1 MSVAAVN
8 RQPGAHDKRHS
19 ADTDQDTK
27 SRSCGANTP
36 AAPQLIH
43 FSEGAGVVLLED
55 VPVVEI
61 ARFRIIRKFGGEFL
75 LDAGVIEIK
84 AQKVQAR
91 AGQQC
96 FKTAGRVPSFLNV
109 ENQIVQPI
117 EGKELGRVDNAA
129 CRMIGGQRQ

>member
-1 MSVAAVN
+1 M
-8 RQPGAHDKRHS
+8 
-19 ADTDQDTK
+19 
-27 SRSCGANTP
+27 
-36 AAPQLIH
+36 
-43 FSEGAGVVLLED
+43 VLLED